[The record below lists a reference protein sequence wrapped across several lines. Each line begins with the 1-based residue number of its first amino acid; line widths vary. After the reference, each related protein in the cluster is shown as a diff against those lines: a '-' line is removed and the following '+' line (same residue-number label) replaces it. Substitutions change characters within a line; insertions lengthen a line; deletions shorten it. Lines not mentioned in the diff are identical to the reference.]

1 MTATFAT
8 PVRERH
14 HAPFSILRFLRGGSR
29 IRKIRPGDLSDEMRR
44 DLGFADGHIV
54 PPRNLLRD

>member
-1 MTATFAT
+1 MTTFAT
-8 PVRERH
+8 LVRERR
-14 HAPFSILRFLRGGSR
+14 HAPFAILRYLRSGPR
-29 IRKIRPGDLSDEMRR
+29 IRKIHVSDLSDEMRR